1 MEQIYLKENFIEVN
15 FLESITV
22 RFGCN
27 SFQEL
32 PDLLYQR
39 LPLLTDI
46 YLNKNLL
53 QNIPQD
59 FGSLKFLS
67 VLNLSKE
74 RAAMISFI
82 FTTIA

>member
-1 MEQIYLKENFIEVN
+1 MYSL
-15 FLESITV
+15 
-22 RFGCN
+22 
-27 SFQEL
+27 QEL

-59 FGSLKFLS
+59 FGSFKFLS

-74 RAAMISFI
+74 GEAMISFI
-82 FTTIA
+82 LR

>member
-1 MEQIYLKENFIEVN
+1 MYSL
-15 FLESITV
+15 
-22 RFGCN
+22 
-27 SFQEL
+27 QEL

-59 FGSLKFLS
+59 FGSFKFLS

-74 RAAMISFI
+74 GEATISFI
-82 FTTIA
+82 LR